1 MFTLAYE
8 ETNQLSEQLR
18 RIRFKA
24 EGSLQSAIF
33 IGTKPGVELVA
44 WSLHEFIPP
53 PVTFNGQEGY
63 FAYITHGVSSGPWNI
78 TMDFA
83 VNIG

>member
-8 ETNQLSEQLR
+8 ETKQLSERVR

-24 EGSLQSAIF
+24 EGSLQSSIF

-44 WSLHEFIPP
+44 WSLQDVIPP
-53 PVTFNGQEGY
+53 PVKFNDQEGY
-63 FAYITHGVSSGPWNI
+63 FAYITHGVPSGPWNI
-78 TMDFA
+78 TMDFE
-83 VNIG
+83 VTI